1 METHPVPKPINKKEN
16 RRKKTL
22 RGAGMLSDYSDPEF
36 RKLEKDAW
44 EKAAERKY
52 GSH

>member
-1 METHPVPKPINKKEN
+1 MEIPPASKSINKKEN

-22 RGAGMLSDYSDPEF
+22 RGAGMLSDYSDQEL

-44 EKAAERKY
+44 KKASERKY
-52 GSH
+52 GSN

>member
-1 METHPVPKPINKKEN
+1 METHPVSKPINKNEN
-16 RRKKTL
+16 SRKKTL
-22 RGAGMLSDYSDPEF
+22 RGAGILSDYSGPEL